1 MASPCFYAVPSAT
14 RLPDGHLRKILWGA
28 KIAKS
33 HPTVSYEDTM
43 DESDQGLYKW
53 LSNIVRD
60 TEDGKCATDDC
71 IGPVWVLPRFW
82 SSRHSRSNGRV
93 VEAHWVHSRNTMQ
106 VYHLPFLVC
115 DIEVDCR
122 RQVLGIYSRSF
133 ERRHGI
139 HHDGTWGTHRQ
150 HLLCSC

>member
-1 MASPCFYAVPSAT
+1 M
-14 RLPDGHLRKILWGA
+14 PDGHLRKILWGA

-93 VEAHWVHSRNTMQ
+93 VEAHWIHSRNTMQ

-115 DIEVDCR
+115 DIERLIADGKFWEFTADLSKGDTAYTTMALGAHTDNTYFVR
-122 RQVLGIYSRSF
+122 VSYIWEVL
-133 ERRHGI
+133 
-139 HHDGTWGTHRQ
+139 
-150 HLLCSC
+150 